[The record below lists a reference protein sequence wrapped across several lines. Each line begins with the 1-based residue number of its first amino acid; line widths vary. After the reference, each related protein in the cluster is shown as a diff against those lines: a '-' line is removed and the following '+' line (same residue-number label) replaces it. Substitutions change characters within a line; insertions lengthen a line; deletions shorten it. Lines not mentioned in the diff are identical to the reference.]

1 VRGSA
6 TPGGTP
12 PPNPPG
18 THSGMWFGGDYNPE
32 QWDAAVWAQDD
43 VLMREASVNTATVGV
58 FSWALLEPAEGRF
71 EFGWLDAVLDRL
83 HANGVRVILATPTA
97 SPPPW
102 FTLAYPDAMP
112 VTRDGTRLWH
122 GSRDT
127 YCAAAPSY
135 RRAALRIAGELARRY
150 AGHPALAMWHVH
162 NEYGT
167 RCWCDHAA
175 AGFRRWLRARYGDG
189 DHGLAALNE
198 AWGTAFWSQRYSAWE
213 QILPPLATQYLPN
226 PGQDLDFRRF
236 WSDELLAAF
245 TQQRDVL
252 RQNSPGIPVTT
263 NFMGPDHL
271 VVDAWSWAREVDVVA
286 VDHYLSSA
294 GPRGLADIAFCADWA
309 RSVGGG
315 RPWLLME
322 QAPSVVIENGLMVH
336 REPGRMLRDSLGY
349 VARGADSVLFF
360 QWRASRSGAEMYH
373 PALVPHA
380 GPDTRIFAE
389 AAELGAVLRRLA
401 GVAGSVVTADA
412 AVLVDTDSRWALES
426 RGLPSPHVRHLDVA
440 RAAHAALWRSGIGCD
455 IAAPDADLSRYRLV
469 VVPAVYLLTDAAA
482 ATLRRYTDGG
492 GHLVVTFCS
501 GIADESH
508 RIRIGGYPGALRDIL
523 GIRAE
528 EFHPLPPG
536 TTARLSAATPT
547 GAHGNLWTER
557 LRAEGAEILARYA
570 DGVLAGLPAITRHCY
585 GTGTAW
591 YLSTLPDDDALDAL
605 LLEAASAAGVRPALP
620 GAPPG
625 VCVTRRHG
633 NGARS
638 WLFAVNHSD
647 RAATLPAVGVDLIT
661 GREVTGT
668 LELPPHGVAV
678 IRDA

>member
-1 VRGSA
+1 MKGE
-6 TPGGTP
+6 
-12 PPNPPG
+12 
-18 THSGMWFGGDYNPE
+18 MWFGGDYNPE
-32 QWDAAVWAQDD
+32 QWDAAVWAQDE

-135 RRAALRIAGELARRY
+135 RRAALRISGELARRY

-175 AGFRRWLRARYGDG
+175 AGFRRWLWARYGDG
-189 DHGLAALNE
+189 DHGVAALNE

-373 PALVPHA
+373 PRA
-380 GPDTRIFAE
+380 GAARRPRHPD
-389 AAELGAVLRRLA
+389 LRGSGRA
-401 GVAGSVVTADA
+401 G
-412 AVLVDTDSRWALES
+412 
-426 RGLPSPHVRHLDVA
+426 RG
-440 RAAHAALWRSGIGCD
+440 
-455 IAAPDADLSRYRLV
+455 
-469 VVPAVYLLTDAAA
+469 
-482 ATLRRYTDGG
+482 
-492 GHLVVTFCS
+492 
-501 GIADESH
+501 
-508 RIRIGGYPGALRDIL
+508 
-523 GIRAE
+523 
-528 EFHPLPPG
+528 
-536 TTARLSAATPT
+536 
-547 GAHGNLWTER
+547 
-557 LRAEGAEILARYA
+557 
-570 DGVLAGLPAITRHCY
+570 
-585 GTGTAW
+585 
-591 YLSTLPDDDALDAL
+591 
-605 LLEAASAAGVRPALP
+605 AASP
-620 GAPPG
+620 GRRG
-625 VCVTRRHG
+625 RERRHRRRRG
-633 NGARS
+633 PR
-638 WLFAVNHSD
+638 
-647 RAATLPAVGVDLIT
+647 
-661 GREVTGT
+661 
-668 LELPPHGVAV
+668 
-678 IRDA
+678 

>member
-1 VRGSA
+1 VREI
-6 TPGGTP
+6 
-12 PPNPPG
+12 
-18 THSGMWFGGDYNPE
+18 WFGGDYNPE

-43 VLMREASVNTATVGV
+43 ALMRKAGVNTATVGV
-58 FSWALLEPAEGRF
+58 FSWALLEPEEGHF
-71 EFGWLDAVLDRL
+71 EFGWLDATLDRL

-127 YCAAAPSY
+127 YCAAAPVY

-175 AGFRRWLRARYGDG
+175 ASFRRWLRARYGDG
-189 DHGLAALNE
+189 DSGLAALNE
-198 AWGTAFWSQRYSAWE
+198 AWGTAFWSQRYRAWE
-213 QILPPLATQYLPN
+213 QILPPRATQYLPN
-226 PGQDLDFRRF
+226 PGHDLDFRRF

-245 TQQRDVL
+245 TQQRDLL
-252 RQNSPGIPVTT
+252 REHSPGVPVTT

-286 VDHYLSSA
+286 VDHYLPSA
-294 GPRGLADIAFCADWA
+294 GPRGLADIAFSADWA

-322 QAPSVVIENGLMVH
+322 QAPSVVVEDGLMVH

-380 GPDTRIFAE
+380 GPDTRIFTE

-401 GVAGSVVTADA
+401 DVAGSVVTADA
-412 AVLVDTDSRWALES
+412 AILVDTDSRWALES

-440 RAAHAALWRSGIGCD
+440 RAAHAALLRSGIGCD
-455 IAAPDADLSRYRLV
+455 IAAPESDLSRYRLV
-469 VVPAVYLLTDAAA
+469 VVPAVYVLSDAAA
-482 ATLRRYTDGG
+482 ATLRRYTDAGG
-492 GHLVVTFCS
+492 QLVVTFCS
-501 GIADESH
+501 GITDESH
-508 RIRIGGYPGALRDIL
+508 RIRTGGYPGALRDIL

-528 EFHPLPPG
+528 EFHPLVPG
-536 TTARLSAATPT
+536 ATARLTAGSL
-547 GAHGNLWTER
+547 GRLWTER
-557 LRAEGAEILARYA
+557 LRTEGAQTLARYA
-570 DGVLAGLPAITRHCY
+570 DGVLAGLPAITRHSY

-605 LLEAASAAGVRPALP
+605 LLAAAAAAGLRPALP
-620 GAPPG
+620 GGPPG
-625 VCVTRRHG
+625 VSVTRRHG
-633 NGARS
+633 DGAWS
-638 WLFAVNHSD
+638 WLFAFNHGDS
-647 RAATLPAVGVDLIT
+647 AVTLPAAGRDLIT

-668 LELPPHGVAV
+668 LELSPHGVAV
-678 IRDA
+678 IREGTRSL